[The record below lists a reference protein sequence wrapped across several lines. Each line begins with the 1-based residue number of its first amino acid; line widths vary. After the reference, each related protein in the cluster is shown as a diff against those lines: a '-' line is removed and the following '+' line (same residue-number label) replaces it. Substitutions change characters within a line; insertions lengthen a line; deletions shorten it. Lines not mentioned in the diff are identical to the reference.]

1 VEKKKGRKVHSSKNN
16 SMEDLVGNEENGYA
30 VPGLTKAMINVTNN
44 LSYMHKTNNNK
55 EKLSKRKS
63 LRNSWRRY

>member
-1 VEKKKGRKVHSSKNN
+1 
-16 SMEDLVGNEENGYA
+16 MEDLVGNEENGYA